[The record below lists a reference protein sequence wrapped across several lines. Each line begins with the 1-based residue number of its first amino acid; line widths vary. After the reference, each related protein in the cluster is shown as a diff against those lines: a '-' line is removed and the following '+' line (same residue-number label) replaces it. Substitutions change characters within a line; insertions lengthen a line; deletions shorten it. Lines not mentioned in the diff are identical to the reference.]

1 MLEFATL
8 AISFAR
14 PTSSERGS
22 SYENQVNINAK
33 EIEQMLYSQ

>member
-14 PTSSERGS
+14 PTLSERGP